1 MRIICLSLLIAGLM
15 SSCGPRTGTTGEP
28 DQTQGNP
35 QAQPE
40 KRAQDID
47 KKQDGGDKADR
58 DAHTGLPQHGS
69 PKRQ

>member
-1 MRIICLSLLIAGLM
+1 MKTICVSLLVAGLL

-40 KRAQDID
+40 KRAQDTD
-47 KKQDGGDKADR
+47 KKQDGGDKTGR
-58 DAHTGLPQHGS
+58 DAHTGLPDHGS
-69 PKRQ
+69 DRRQ